1 MYYIEKTDKQ
11 TIIERLFKIIKIQ
24 EDKIILPVNDSEFS
38 EKQSIILANKTHKI
52 LQKTRSNKIVLEKNL
67 HQNETYI
74 NLLYSYEYDIVDGKW
89 LFEAIL
95 NKILDYIIE
104 LKNIKK
110 QEIQISILVNNLTDY
125 TLENIKILA
134 NEYKTLNIVTN
145 HMEKFKNIEKKIF
158 ENQGLILTV
167 TNNKKKSLSKSK
179 IIINI
184 DFPSE
189 LLNRYNIFD
198 EAIIVS
204 LMDNVKISKKRF
216 NGILINDYEIS
227 TDVVPT
233 NEKYFIKEI
242 YESEFYKHIPFNE
255 FQEKIKKDN
264 VKVQAVYGING
275 KIS

>member
-1 MYYIEKTDKQ
+1 MYYIEKADKQ
-11 TIIERLFKIIKIQ
+11 TLIEKLFKIIKIQ
-24 EDKIILPVNDSEFS
+24 DDKIILPVNNFKLT
-38 EKQSIILANKTHKI
+38 EKQSIFLANKTHKI
-52 LQKTRSNKIVLEKNL
+52 LQKTRSNKIVLEKSL
-67 HQNETYI
+67 QKNEIYI
-74 NLLYSYEYDIVDGKW
+74 NLLYSYGYDIVDGKW

-104 LKNIKK
+104 LKNMKK

-125 TLENIKILA
+125 TFENIKILA
-134 NEYKTLNIVTN
+134 NEYKALNIVTN
-145 HMEKFKNIEKKIF
+145 HMEKFKKLEEKIF
-158 ENQGLILTV
+158 RDQGLIITV

-179 IIINI
+179 MIINI
-184 DFPSE
+184 DFPGE
-189 LLNRYNIFD
+189 LLNKYNIFD

-204 LMDNVKISKKRF
+204 LVDNIKISRKRF

-227 TDVVPT
+227 TNAVST
-233 NEKYFIKEI
+233 NEKYFMKEI

-264 VKVQAVYGING
+264 VKVQAVYSING